1 MMQGLKQGLFLNLK
15 RIDMKIL
22 FLLLIAFNCTAQD
35 SSYHYKLFSK
45 QNRASYILSA
55 VAGLSDGVSDAN
67 FFHHAFRGSQYADF
81 YLSWRNKYKNGD
93 PAQGERFFGSTTFLV
108 WTTDLYHLS
117 NTVRDLSQSFSVAV
131 SFQDLKDIKHKW
143 KFILLKAGINYGS
156 NRVGHFI
163 TYDVIFKQ

>member
-1 MMQGLKQGLFLNLK
+1 
-15 RIDMKIL
+15 MKIL
-22 FLLLIAFNCTAQD
+22 FFLLIAFSCSAQD
-35 SSYHYKLFSK
+35 SSYNYKLFSK

-67 FFHHAFRGSQYADF
+67 FFHHSFRGSQYADY
-81 YLSWRNKYKNGD
+81 YLSWHNKWKNGD
-93 PAQGERFFGSTTFLV
+93 PAQGEAFLGSSTVFV
-108 WTTDLYHLS
+108 VFTDLYHQTS
-117 NTVRDLSQSFSVAV
+117 FTRDGCQSVSVAV

-163 TYDVIFKQ
+163 TYDIIFK

>member
-1 MMQGLKQGLFLNLK
+1 MLCRSAFAINLIVVIQLSLYSSSPN
-15 RIDMKIL
+15 RS
-22 FLLLIAFNCTAQD
+22 NTNAQD
-35 SSYHYKLFSK
+35 SSSYKLFSK

-108 WTTDLYHLS
+108 WGDYIR
-117 NTVRDLSQSFSVAV
+117 V
-131 SFQDLKDIKHKW
+131 
-143 KFILLKAGINYGS
+143 KANAC
-156 NRVGHFI
+156 
-163 TYDVIFKQ
+163 